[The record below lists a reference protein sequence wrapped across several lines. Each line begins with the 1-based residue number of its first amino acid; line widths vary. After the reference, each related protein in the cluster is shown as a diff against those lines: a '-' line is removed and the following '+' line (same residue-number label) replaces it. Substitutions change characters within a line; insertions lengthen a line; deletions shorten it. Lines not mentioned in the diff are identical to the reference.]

1 MERRHSDAHS
11 DSSDEVSDESGQL
24 WLTPKLSQTRTAP
37 AAARAP
43 AITKAP
49 AAARAPATTVAPTA
63 TRAPAATRVPA
74 EAKAPTS
81 RSSPQGAKR
90 AAQGHERQLSL
101 AQTLAWYGP
110 RILLLFLIGWS
121 WSVGI
126 RFIHAPQQTVAGS
139 GSAGTTYTPVAPSAD
154 SVAAG
159 LVTAVNDSVG
169 STVLAGGGYDSSD
182 SDDSDSEYLRRWRVA
197 SSSPGRGGPDG
208 ARGPRRDVI
217 ARVLETASWSG
228 AIGGLMT
235 VVVGMGYPF
244 LDCKWQ
250 SHPRHAVAWND
261 VLRCAGG
268 FLGVNYA
275 ALKLP
280 FESAHQSSAI
290 MLIIALGLWTVCD
303 GTLHGLL
310 LSASASLSATWLL
323 YMHALGH
330 YGSFSQDDYLGLLAT
345 LPNILFTYWVM
356 VGGIGRRLGH
366 HPQWRRMQRPHARQ
380 WQ

>member
-1 MERRHSDAHS
+1 MQR
-11 DSSDEVSDESGQL
+11 
-24 WLTPKLSQTRTAP
+24 LSAVQSA
-37 AAARAP
+37 
-43 AITKAP
+43 
-49 AAARAPATTVAPTA
+49 
-63 TRAPAATRVPA
+63 
-74 EAKAPTS
+74 
-81 RSSPQGAKR
+81 
-90 AAQGHERQLSL
+90 
-101 AQTLAWYGP
+101 AWYAP

-126 RFIHAPQQTVAGS
+126 RFIHAPQQTVAGVEPGRPAYVPGQQQPPVYMPAQQQQPVS
-139 GSAGTTYTPVAPSAD
+139 RAGKGATADYDEDDEGSA
-154 SVAAG
+154 
-159 LVTAVNDSVG
+159 
-169 STVLAGGGYDSSD
+169 VLAVAGDYDSSD
-182 SDDSDSEYLRRWRVA
+182 SDDSDNDGLSRWRGA
-197 SSSPGRGGPDG
+197 GSSGSERGAGRD
-208 ARGPRRDVI
+208 ARVPRRDAI
-217 ARVLETASWSG
+217 ARVLATASWSG

-235 VVVGMGYPF
+235 VVVGLGYPF

-250 SHPRHAVAWND
+250 CQPRHAVAWND

-345 LPNILFTYWVM
+345 LPNIFFTYWVM
-356 VGGIGRRLGH
+356 VGSVGRRLGP
-366 HPQWRRMQRPHARQ
+366 HPQWRRV
-380 WQ
+380 